1 VLDAIGMSTW
11 HLLVMFTVL
20 VRQRRTAVVPDAP
33 ARVQALILLCLFVF
47 IFLGISAFSSQDSF
61 AAVINSLLPIAAA
74 LGVGGTSG
82 QCVLARDRPRA
93 QVSLR
98 AVRDVWQVGGCGRGG
113 RGRSDPPLGG
123 RRAGAPQVRPVQA
136 RPMRCARVP

>member
-1 VLDAIGMSTW
+1 MSTW

-20 VRQRRTAVVPDAP
+20 VRACQRIQTAVVPDAR
-33 ARVQALILLCLFVF
+33 ARAQALILLCLFVF

-82 QCVLARDRPRA
+82 QCVLARDRGP
-93 QVSLR
+93 
-98 AVRDVWQVGGCGRGG
+98 
-113 RGRSDPPLGG
+113 G
-123 RRAGAPQVRPVQA
+123 RRCR
-136 RPMRCARVP
+136 